1 MTNDRS
7 LQIGG
12 RDPGGAVSDRT
23 PAVAGASPLFARVLR
38 GDFVESGHRG
48 DAAVVDEDGGL
59 LAGSGDPGRPIFPRS
74 AAKPFQALALLEA
87 GGAER
92 FRLGSAEI
100 ALLCASHGGEPR
112 HVRVA
117 RRLLERGGFAPRDLV
132 CGPQEPMDPQA
143 ARLLV
148 RRGEPATRLH
158 NNCSGKHA
166 GMLLACRARGFPP
179 GGYWRADHPLQLEIR
194 RRLARIASVRETG
207 MRVAVDGCGLPVL
220 SLPLSA
226 LALAY
231 ARLVSRGVAG
241 ESPVERRA
249 RLRICG
255 AMWERP
261 EMVAGRGRFT
271 TAFLRAARNR
281 SIGKEGAEAVYAIG
295 IRPPSPSERAVGIAF
310 KIEDGGTRARDAVAL
325 SILDRLGWL
334 SARERR
340 ELAPFA
346 APPVVNA
353 AGAVVGSIR
362 AEVPII
368 RRDAPD

>member
-1 MTNDRS
+1 M
-7 LQIGG
+7 
-12 RDPGGAVSDRT
+12 
-23 PAVAGASPLFARVLR
+23 R

-48 DAAVVDEDGGL
+48 DAAVVDEGGTL
-59 LAGSGDPGRPIFPRS
+59 LAWSGDSTRPIFPRS
-74 AAKPFQALALLEA
+74 AAKPFQALPLVES
-87 GGAER
+87 GGVER
-92 FRLGSAEI
+92 FRLGAAEL

-117 RRLLERGGFAPRDLV
+117 RSLLVRGGFSPGDLV
-132 CGPQEPMDPQA
+132 CGPQEPMDPRSA
-143 ARLLV
+143 RRLLS
-148 RRGEPATRLH
+148 RGEPPTRLH

-166 GMLLACRARGFPP
+166 GLLLACLARGLSAN
-179 GGYWRADHPLQLEIR
+179 GYWKPDHPLQIEIR
-194 RRLARIASVRETG
+194 RRLARIASVREEG
-207 MRVAVDGCGLPVL
+207 MQVAVDGCGLPVL
-220 SLPLSA
+220 SIPLAA

-231 ARLVSRGVAG
+231 ARLVSRAVDG
-241 ESPVERRA
+241 ETPAEREA
-249 RLRICG
+249 RHRLCG

-271 TAFLRAARNR
+271 TAFLQASRGR

-295 IRPPSPSERAVGIAF
+295 VRSLSRREPSVGIAF

-334 SARERR
+334 SRRAGR
-340 ELAPFA
+340 ELASFV